1 MLYLLDVLAS
11 GIHDTKNQL
20 FAAESMIAAREAEL
34 HIDLSE
40 ARYAIESAA
49 TRLSR
54 TLAAYQMMRDGV
66 QLAVVPTIIGD
77 VCDEVALAQRHHLE
91 AAGIEL
97 LVDCQVFD
105 AWPLDRDLITDMLNN
120 AVQNASRFARRKVQ
134 LSAFED
140 DDSLVLRVADDGPGF
155 AKLPPESGLGLIVAE
170 RLAALHIRH
179 ERCGRLVLSNGG
191 PLGGACFELHL
202 PK

>member
-1 MLYLLDVLAS
+1 MLHLLDVLAS

-40 ARYAIESAA
+40 ARYAIEAA
-49 TRLSR
+49 AGRLSR
-54 TLAAYQMMRDGV
+54 TLAAYRMMRDGV
-66 QLAVVPTIIGD
+66 RLAVVPTIIGD

-91 AAGIEL
+91 TAGIAL
-97 LVDCQVFD
+97 SVDCQVVD
-105 AWPLDRDLITDMLNN
+105 AWPLDRDLVTDMLNN
-120 AVQNASRFARRKVQ
+120 AVQNASRFARRQIQ

-140 DDSLVLRVADDGPGF
+140 EGGLVLRVADDGPGF

-170 RLAALHIRH
+170 RLATLHSRH
-179 ERCGRLVLSNGG
+179 GHSGQLVLRNGG

>member
-40 ARYAIESAA
+40 ARYAIEAA
-49 TRLSR
+49 ASRLSR
-54 TLAAYQMMRDGV
+54 TLAAYRMMRDGV

-91 AAGIEL
+91 NAGIEL
-97 LVDCQVFD
+97 SVDCRVLD

-140 DDSLVLRVADDGPGF
+140 DDSLVLRVEDDGPGF

-170 RLAALHIRH
+170 RLAVLHSRH
-179 ERCGRLVLSNGG
+179 NRHGQLVLTNGG
-191 PLGGACFELHL
+191 ALGGACFELHL